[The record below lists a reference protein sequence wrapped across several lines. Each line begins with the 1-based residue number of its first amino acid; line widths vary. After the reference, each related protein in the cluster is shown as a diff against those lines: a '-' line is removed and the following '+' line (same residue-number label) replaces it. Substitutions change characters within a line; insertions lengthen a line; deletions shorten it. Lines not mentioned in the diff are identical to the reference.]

1 MASIENILT
10 DIGLLNLLPRFNEEK
25 VDINIVMAATDEDLK
40 RLGVQRLGDRIRLK
54 DMCRQKNSNSREGP
68 SSRIREER
76 RTLFAP
82 YARQTNGNCSR
93 SSSSSKPNGRS
104 KKAKKRTWTGQF
116 VCLADRTRTKLP
128 TPSEKQV
135 LHNAGLGLKKISF
148 DIDDDETDV
157 YTKLMAD
164 AQNKENGETE
174 GFPTLK
180 HCGGFELLKC
190 IPNCR
195 ILEPLNCKLNS
206 ISLKATIGQGKIY
219 IRPIQKSL
227 SVIPL
232 QKASTVTTSI
242 KEKCLNCFEEFCL
255 EELRQHTELCMPYY
269 ESSDDSEVALPPVLS
284 NEVTHE
290 EENNEITETESA
302 FRISYEY
309 IPETR
314 DQKQDNANNN
324 EEFDLN
330 ANINNIISYCIDN
343 QVNSPVEILRYMQQK
358 LVQGRSLEI
367 TDIAVHDDRPTN
379 FIMVDRANLI
389 ETGLEEIRELQNKL
403 ICLSVQFY
411 GELAEDYGGPRKEFF
426 QQIIREIKEKYFD
439 CEINLFPLSDYYDI
453 GIVFG
458 LSLLQNGPFP
468 QFLEEDDLQKIF
480 FNEEPGKFNELRR
493 AFKDLGIFQIVE
505 AFPIMLHLF
514 RPNPNATF
522 TFKKLVNLLQPKW
535 AAEGSNEHYRQKK
548 LYPSLMKY
556 LRQAHG
562 GKRSGVSL
570 PDVLRFVTGSEEEPL
585 LGFALA
591 PSIKFVP
598 VMEEGRFLPTSNTC
612 INQLQLPMESNA
624 ISLPDENALFGLYDL
639 AFSSRFFGQI

>member
-1 MASIENILT
+1 
-10 DIGLLNLLPRFNEEK
+10 
-25 VDINIVMAATDEDLK
+25 
-40 RLGVQRLGDRIRLK
+40 
-54 DMCRQKNSNSREGP
+54 
-68 SSRIREER
+68 
-76 RTLFAP
+76 
-82 YARQTNGNCSR
+82 
-93 SSSSSKPNGRS
+93 
-104 KKAKKRTWTGQF
+104 
-116 VCLADRTRTKLP
+116 
-128 TPSEKQV
+128 
-135 LHNAGLGLKKISF
+135 
-148 DIDDDETDV
+148 
-157 YTKLMAD
+157 
-164 AQNKENGETE
+164 
-174 GFPTLK
+174 
-180 HCGGFELLKC
+180 
-190 IPNCR
+190 
-195 ILEPLNCKLNS
+195 
-206 ISLKATIGQGKIY
+206 
-219 IRPIQKSL
+219 
-227 SVIPL
+227 
-232 QKASTVTTSI
+232 
-242 KEKCLNCFEEFCL
+242 
-255 EELRQHTELCMPYY
+255 MPYY